1 LSLSNY
7 FVSFLKYNKV
17 KPHSRCKIT
26 FILAHYKIK
35 CKFFMILMPEHASIS
50 SSFLQSSRVQVKSI
64 RRCSLVFDDWIL
76 LAKV

>member
-1 LSLSNY
+1 
-7 FVSFLKYNKV
+7 
-17 KPHSRCKIT
+17 
-26 FILAHYKIK
+26 
-35 CKFFMILMPEHASIS
+35 MILMPKHASIS